1 MSFLLPFAVLA
12 IVLLAVDL
20 LTAPKC
26 GNASPRAELKR
37 TRRAA

>member
-1 MSFLLPFAVLA
+1 MSLLLPFAVLA
-12 IVLLAVDL
+12 VVLLAVDL

-26 GNASPRAELKR
+26 VDKSRGAELKR